1 MTIRNLDYL
10 FEPRSVALIGASGEE
25 GKIGH
30 VIARNLL
37 DSGFEG
43 PVHFVN
49 PNRDRVL
56 EQKAWSGVADLPEP
70 PDLAVIATPPDTVPG
85 IVEELGRAG
94 TRAAIVITA
103 GFGEL
108 GEEGRELQQRMLDAA
123 RPHLLRVLGPNCL
136 GAVVPGH
143 GLNASFAHL
152 RPEPGKLAFVTQSG
166 AVVTS
171 VIDWAQARGIGF
183 SHLVSLGGAA
193 DVDFGD
199 MLDYLAN
206 QKDTSAI
213 LLYVEAISH
222 ARKFMSAARAAAR
235 MKPVIV
241 VKAGRYEASAKAAAS
256 HTGALAGS
264 DDVYDAAFRRAGLLR
279 VDELSELFGATEILS
294 RVQRVRGERLCIVT
308 NGGGVGVMATDE
320 LIGQG
325 GELAELS
332 EESLAALDEVLPATW
347 SRGNP
352 VDVIGDA
359 DGERYSRALDIVL
372 KEPGVDAT
380 LVLNCPTA
388 VISGRDVAERVAST
402 WEKHDRPLLLTS
414 FVGEVS
420 AGEPREICAEAGI
433 PTFSTPE
440 RAVKGFMYLVNYD
453 RNQRSL
459 METPPSVPRRF
470 TQDTEAA
477 RKIIDAALA
486 EGREWLPEVEAKAL
500 LRAYDIPVVEAVSV
514 ATPEEAAAR
523 AAELGGAV
531 VLKIQSPDIL
541 HKSDVDGVVLDLEGE
556 GAVLEAARSMLR
568 RVESQRPEARVD
580 GFVVEPMVSR
590 PDAFELLV
598 GATEDEQFGP
608 VILFGHGGVAAETIA
623 DTAIGL
629 PPMNMRLAKRVME
642 RTRIWRLLCGYRN
655 HAAANLEAIGTVILQ
670 VAQLVADFA
679 EIAELDINPLLAD
692 AEGAV
697 ALDAR
702 VRLQRAER
710 DARDRLAILPYPKSL
725 EEELELSDGRKLLL
739 RPIMPEDEPSLH
751 RVFETLN
758 EEELRLRFHA
768 PIKVL
773 THMMAARFTQ
783 LDYDRE
789 MALVL
794 TEPGI
799 AGKTRIHGVARLFAD
814 PDREHADF
822 AIIVHHDMTGQG
834 LGVYLMERLID
845 YARGIGIRELGGD
858 VLNDNKVMLHICKAL
873 GFRIAPKLEERGVK
887 RVTLEL

>member
-10 FEPRSVALIGASGEE
+10 FAPRSVVLIGASGEE
-25 GKIGH
+25 GKVGH

-37 DSGFEG
+37 ESGFEG

-49 PNRDRVL
+49 PGRDRVL
-56 EQKAWSGVADLPEP
+56 EQKVWPSVSELPDP
-70 PDLAVIATPPDTVPG
+70 PDLGVIATPPQTVPG
-85 IVEELGRAG
+85 IIDELGRTGA
-94 TRAAIVITA
+94 RAAIVVTA
-103 GFGEL
+103 GFGEG
-108 GEEGRELQQRMLDAA
+108 GEDGRELEQRMLDAA

-136 GAVVPGH
+136 GAIVPGH

-152 RPEPGKLAFVTQSG
+152 RPEPGEIAFVTQSG

-193 DVDFGD
+193 DIDFGD

-206 QKDTSAI
+206 QRDTSAV
-213 LLYVEAISH
+213 LLYVEAITH

-241 VKAGRYEASAKAAAS
+241 VKAGRFEASAKAAAS

-279 VDELSELFGATEILS
+279 VGELSELFGATEILS
-294 RVQRVRGERLCIVT
+294 RVQRVPGDRLCIVS

-320 LIGQG
+320 LIRLG
-325 GELAELS
+325 GTLAELS
-332 EESLAALDEVLPATW
+332 DESREALDEVLPATW

-359 DGERYSRALDIVL
+359 DGERYSRALDVVL
-372 KEPGVDAT
+372 KDPGVDAT

-388 VISGRDVAERVAST
+388 VISGRDVAERVADT
-402 WEKHDRPLLLTS
+402 WEQHERPLILTS

-420 AGEPREICAEAGI
+420 AGEPREICSQAGI

-440 RAVKGFMYLVNYD
+440 RAVKGFMHLVNYD
-453 RNQRSL
+453 RNQRAL

-470 TQDTEAA
+470 TQDTAKA
-477 RKIIDAALA
+477 REIIDAALA
-486 EGREWLPEVEAKAL
+486 EGREWLPEAEAKAL
-500 LRAYDIPVVEAVSV
+500 LGAYDIPVVDARS
-514 ATPEEAAAR
+514 ARSPEEAAAM
-523 AAELGGAV
+523 AAGIDGPV
-531 VLKIQSPDIL
+531 VLKIQSPDIQ
-541 HKSDVDGVVLDLEGE
+541 HKSDVDGVALDLEGE
-556 GAVLEAARSMLR
+556 SAVLEVARNMLQ
-568 RVESQRPEARVD
+568 RVKSRKPDARIE
-580 GFVVEPMVSR
+580 GFVVEPMISR

-598 GATEDEQFGP
+598 GTTEDEQFGP
-608 VILFGHGGVAAETIA
+608 VILFGHGGVAAETID

-629 PPMNMRLAKRVME
+629 PPMNMRLAKGMME
-642 RTRIWRLLCGYRN
+642 RTRVWRLLRGYRN
-655 HAAANLEAIGTVILQ
+655 RESADLEAIGTVILQ
-670 VAQLVADFA
+670 VAQLVTDFA
-679 EIAELDINPLLAD
+679 EIAELDINPLVAD
-692 AEGAV
+692 ADGV
-697 ALDAR
+697 IALDAR
-702 VRLQRAER
+702 VRLQREER
-710 DARDRLAILPYPKSL
+710 NAQDRLAILPYPKSL
-725 EEELELSDGRKLLL
+725 EEELESDGQTLLL

-751 RVFETLN
+751 RVFRTMN
-758 EEELRLRFHA
+758 DEELRLRFHA

-789 MALVL
+789 MAFVL

-799 AGKTRIHGVARLFAD
+799 PGKTPIYGVARLFAD
-814 PDREHADF
+814 PDRDHADF
-822 AIIVHHDMTGQG
+822 AIIVHHEMTGRG
-834 LGVYLMERLID
+834 LGYHMMERLID
-845 YARGIGIRELGGD
+845 YARSVGIRELGGD
-858 VLNDNKVMLHICKAL
+858 VLNENRRMLKIAEEL
-873 GFRIAPKLEERGVK
+873 GFHITPKLDERGLK

>member
-1 MTIRNLDYL
+1 VTIRNLQYL
-10 FEPRSVALIGASGEE
+10 FEPRSVALIGASDEE

-30 VIARNLL
+30 VIARNLVS
-37 DSGFEG
+37 SGFEG
-43 PVHFVN
+43 PVRFVN
-49 PNRDRVL
+49 HHRDRVL
-56 EQKAWSGVADLPEP
+56 DQPVWRSIGDLPET
-70 PDLAVIATPPDTVPG
+70 PDLGVIATPPHTVPG
-85 IVEELGRAG
+85 IVDELGRAG
-94 TRAAIVITA
+94 ARAAIVVTA
-103 GFGEL
+103 GFGEV

-123 RPHLLRVLGPNCL
+123 RPYLLRVLGPNCL

-152 RPEPGKLAFVTQSG
+152 RPEAGELAFVTQSG

-171 VIDWAQARGIGF
+171 VMDWAQGRGIGF
-183 SHLVSLGGAA
+183 SHLVSLGGAL

-206 QKDTSAI
+206 ERGTSAI
-213 LLYVEAISH
+213 LLYIEAVTH

-235 MKPVIV
+235 TKPVIV
-241 VKAGRYEASAKAAAS
+241 VKAGRYEASARAAAS

-279 VDELSELFGATEILS
+279 VGELGELFDATEILS

-320 LIGQG
+320 LMEQRGM
-325 GELAELS
+325 LAELS
-332 EESLAALDEVLPATW
+332 AESVDALDAVLPATW
-347 SRGNP
+347 SRANP

-359 DGERYSRALDIVL
+359 DGERYSRALEVVL
-372 KEPGVDAT
+372 GDPGVDAT

-388 VISGRDVAERVAST
+388 VISGRDVAERVAAT
-402 WEKHDRPLLLTS
+402 WEEHGRPLLLTS
-414 FVGEVS
+414 FLGEVS
-420 AGEPREICAEAGI
+420 AGEPREICADAGI
-433 PTFSTPE
+433 PTFATPE
-440 RAVKGFMYLVNYD
+440 QAVQGFMYLANYY

-470 TQDTEAA
+470 TQDMGKA
-477 RKIIDAALA
+477 RAIIDTALA
-486 EGREWLPEVEAKAL
+486 AGREWLPEAEAKAL
-500 LRAYDIPVVEAVSV
+500 LGAYDIPVVDTASV
-514 ATPEEAAAR
+514 KTPEEAAAR
-523 AAELGGAV
+523 AAALGDSV
-531 VLKIQSPDIL
+531 VLKIQSPDII
-541 HKSDVDGVVLDLEGE
+541 HKSDVGGVVLGLEGE
-556 GAVLEAARSMLR
+556 SAVLEAARTMLQR
-568 RVESQRPEARVD
+568 LERQCPDARVE
-580 GFVVEPMVSR
+580 GLVVEPMVSR

-623 DTAIGL
+623 DTSLGL
-629 PPMNMRLAKRVME
+629 PPMNMRLARGMME
-642 RTRIWRLLCGYRN
+642 RTRVWRLLQGYRN
-655 HAAANLEAIGTVILQ
+655 QPAADLEAIGTVILQ
-670 VAQLVADFA
+670 VSQLVTDFA

-692 AEGAV
+692 AHGVV

-702 VRLQRAER
+702 VRLRREQR

-725 EEELELSDGRKLLL
+725 EEELELSDGRKLML
-739 RPIMPEDEPSLH
+739 RPIMPEDEPALH
-751 RVFETLN
+751 RAFETMN
-758 EEELRLRFHA
+758 AEELRLRFHA

-799 AGKTRIHGVARLFAD
+799 PGSAPIWGVARLFTD

-822 AIIVHHDMTGQG
+822 AIIVHHEMTGQG
-834 LGVYLMERLID
+834 LGVYMMERLIE
-845 YARGIGIRELGGD
+845 YARSQGIRELGGD
-858 VLNDNKVMLHICKAL
+858 VLNDNRVMLNICKAL

-887 RVTLEL
+887 RVTLRL